1 MADTPRRRSSS
12 QGEKRQRPTRPA
24 RAQSPQRKQ
33 AASTRGARSERRRAR
48 PPDDDPSLT
57 SAEEQDEETRSQA
70 DDVTDDEVDETEEGR
85 EESAPDRSRDH
96 QDDAPDQEGS
106 PEPDRRTRRRRG
118 HGPGVVRLVAQARQ
132 QLEEVTGRPVSSVL
146 GFEPQEDGWQLT
158 LEIVELERIPDTT
171 SILGCYRASL
181 DREGQLVEYRRL
193 RRYNRSQP
201 DEDY

>member
-12 QGEKRQRPTRPA
+12 RGEKRQRPTRPA
-24 RAQSPQRKQ
+24 RAQSAQRKQ
-33 AASTRGARSERRRAR
+33 AASAREARSERQRAR
-48 PPDDDPSLT
+48 PDEDPSLA

-70 DDVTDDEVDETEEGR
+70 DDVTDDEVGGAEEGGN
-85 EESAPDRSRDH
+85 ESAAD

-106 PEPDRRTRRRRG
+106 PEPRPRARRRQG
-118 HGPGVVRLVAQARQ
+118 QGSGVVRLVALARQ

-146 GFEPQEDGWQLT
+146 GFEPNEDGWQVT
-158 LEIVELERIPDTT
+158 LEVVELERIPDTT

-181 DREGQLVEYRRL
+181 DRDGQLLEYRRL

>member
-1 MADTPRRRSSS
+1 MADPPRRRSSS
-12 QGEKRQRPTRPA
+12 QGEKRQRPGRPA
-24 RAQSPQRKQ
+24 RAQSAQRKQ
-33 AASTRGARSERRRAR
+33 AASTRGPRSERRRAR
-48 PPDDDPSLT
+48 RPDDDPSLA

-70 DDVTDDEVDETEEGR
+70 DDVTDDEVDGTEEGGD
-85 EESAPDRSRDH
+85 ESAAD

-106 PEPDRRTRRRRG
+106 PEPGRRARRRQG
-118 HGPGVVRLVAQARQ
+118 QGSGVVRLVALARQ

-158 LEIVELERIPDTT
+158 LEVVELERIPDTT

-181 DREGQLVEYRRL
+181 DRDGQLLEYRRL